1 MPVLAPIAD
10 GGCSGVYECTPLT
23 QPTPSLPLRKLG
35 VGGGYE
41 IPNIPENKTRCDFGL
56 ERIKIRENTLKPTLD
71 TLAAPADDARRH

>member
-10 GGCSGVYECTPLT
+10 GGCSGVYEYPPCTGRPQGRALH
-23 QPTPSLPLRKLG
+23 KLG

-41 IPNIPENKTRCDFGL
+41 IPNSPENKTRCVLGL

-71 TLAAPADDARRH
+71 TLAAPADDARHH